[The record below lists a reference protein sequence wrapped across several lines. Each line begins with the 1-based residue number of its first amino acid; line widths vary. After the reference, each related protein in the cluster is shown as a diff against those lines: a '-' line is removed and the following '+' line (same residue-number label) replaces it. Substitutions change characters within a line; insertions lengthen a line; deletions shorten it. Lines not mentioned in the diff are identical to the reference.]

1 MTRNELLTALR
12 DRLRSGAEGEGLAAL
27 QKREIAAL
35 LDLVFYEIGAAIH
48 ADGRFSYPGFGT
60 FTLRAL
66 GERHG
71 RSPRT
76 GEAIVIAPS
85 QRIAFS
91 PAERLR
97 RGELGDPSGGGS
109 ASAPG
114 AGEGVVCAAAEED
127 EGWVDE
133 A

>member
-35 LDLVFYEIGAAIH
+35 LDLAFAEIGAAIH

-71 RSPRT
+71 RNPRT

-97 RGELGDPSGGGS
+97 RGE
-109 ASAPG
+109 PG
-114 AGEGVVCAAAEED
+114 VGAAAEELGSAEED
-127 EGWVDE
+127 RADE